1 MPDLPPLPPI
11 STQPI
16 SVVLL
21 AHNAAE
27 HVQALVTRWAE
38 VLQERG
44 QEYEIIFVDAGS
56 VDGTIERTG
65 ELVAQWLPLRVLR
78 SERSGLLGAALRI
91 GLEAARMPLVAT
103 ALCSPEYD
111 PADLK
116 RFLAEIDKVHLLSG
130 FRAGRKMP
138 WYLWLLGGVWRTLI
152 RVAFSYSHSRQP
164 GWLGWRNW
172 FSGRLA
178 RIFFGV
184 RLRDVH
190 CPFRLFRREILARA
204 PLQSRSEF
212 ALVEFLAKVNFAGCF
227 MGEDITLSVAPDVG
241 EFPPQPLGRR
251 FRDAYRV
258 FTHPDFGPAEVSK

>member
-11 STQPI
+11 STQPL
-16 SVVLL
+16 SLVLL
-21 AHNAAE
+21 AYNAAE

-44 QEYEIIFVDAGS
+44 QEFEIILVDAGS
-56 VDGTIERTG
+56 ADETVERTG
-65 ELVAQWLPLRVLR
+65 ELVAQWLPLRVLK
-78 SERSGLLGAALRI
+78 SERTGLLGSALRI
-91 GLEAARMPLVAT
+91 GLEAARLPLIAT
-103 ALCSPEYD
+103 APCSPEYN

-138 WYLWLLGGVWRTLI
+138 WYLWLLGGLWRTLI
-152 RVAFSYSHSRQP
+152 RVAFSYAYPRQP

-172 FSGRLA
+172 LSGRLA

-190 CPFRLFRREILARA
+190 CPFRLFRRDILGRA

-212 ALVEFLAKVNFAGCF
+212 ALVEFLAKTNFAGCF
-227 MGEDITLSVAPDVG
+227 MGEEIALSVAPTG
-241 EFPPQPLGRR
+241 GAIPTQPLGRR

-258 FTHPDFGPAEVSK
+258 FSCPDFGPTQVS